1 MCRRI
6 LALVLL
12 IAATACTQIPFFSP
26 LPIRDADL
34 YPDSQTKAGI
44 AVAVD
49 QLTYPRRVER
59 YFGVDLLKSEVLP
72 ISIIVSNHG
81 QNRYVIKPSDV
92 LLMHGNDVID
102 PVPMDAVGE
111 TFYDEYGRISKE
123 VARKIE
129 SYFGKVM
136 LQETVV
142 GPHDNYQGMIFLK
155 PDRRKGERN
164 DGDTTLNIAH
174 VLKDAALKVR
184 IAVTDLETHERI
196 HFGPFSLS
204 GL

>member
-1 MCRRI
+1 MSRQILTLLLI
-6 LALVLL
+6 LA
-12 IAATACTQIPFFSP
+12 AHTACTQTPFFSP

-44 AVAVD
+44 AIAVD
-49 QLTYPRRVER
+49 QLTYPRRVEQ
-59 YFGVDLLKSEVLP
+59 YFGVDLLRSQVLP

-92 LLMHGNDVID
+92 LLMHGKDVID
-102 PVPMDAVGE
+102 PVPMEAVGE
-111 TFYDEYGRISKE
+111 TFYDEYGRISKD

-155 PDRRKGERN
+155 PDRRKGSE
-164 DGDTTLNIAH
+164 TTPAIQ
-174 VLKDAALKVR
+174 R
-184 IAVTDLETHERI
+184 
-196 HFGPFSLS
+196 
-204 GL
+204 